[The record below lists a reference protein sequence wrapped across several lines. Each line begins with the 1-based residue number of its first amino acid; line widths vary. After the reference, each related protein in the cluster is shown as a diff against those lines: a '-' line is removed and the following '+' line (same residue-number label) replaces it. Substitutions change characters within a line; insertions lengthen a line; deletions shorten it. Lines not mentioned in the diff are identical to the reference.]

1 MKENFINDS
10 KLRKKNEGGRVV
22 EIGLNSSGG
31 ETGRERKLIFVEHL
45 LCAKYFT
52 CDNFILTL

>member
-22 EIGLNSSGG
+22 EIGLNLSGG
-31 ETGRERKLIFVEHL
+31 ETGRERELIFVEHL

-52 CDNFILTL
+52 CDTSF

>member
-10 KLRKKNEGGRVV
+10 KLRKKNEGGRFV
-22 EIGLNSSGG
+22 EIGLNLSGG
-31 ETGRERKLIFVEHL
+31 ETGRERELIFVEHL

-52 CDNFILTL
+52 CDTSF